1 MFEIKSRFTNKIIFR
16 SEIATTIGEAAK
28 EAIRARADLA
38 GAYLA
43 DEAALA
49 DIRKAAEAK

>member
-28 EAIRARADLA
+28 EAIRAGAYLA

-43 DEAALA
+43 DAYQ
-49 DIRKAAEAK
+49 AAEAK